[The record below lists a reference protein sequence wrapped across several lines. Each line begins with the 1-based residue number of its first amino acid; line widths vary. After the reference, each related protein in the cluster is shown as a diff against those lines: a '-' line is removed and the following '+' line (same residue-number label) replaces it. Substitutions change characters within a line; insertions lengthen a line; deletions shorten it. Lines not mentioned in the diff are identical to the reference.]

1 MSKKYS
7 EKDLI
12 IPALLELYISD
23 YKSLSTTKLIAAL
36 TNRLK
41 PEGEDAEILFGRND
55 TRFSQKVRNLISHKS
70 LYPAFVDYD
79 AKNHMIKI
87 NENGIKYLES
97 YYDGNVM
104 AYNNKENM
112 QEDTFDGQDSLD
124 EIADFDFAEKSYVS
138 VESINC
144 SVYELKRKYD
154 RTRLNRLNN
163 QEVKNG
169 LILDESFQRTG
180 SAWSS
185 KQKCQLIESV
195 IMDVPLPFIY
205 LAESAKG
212 NLVVIDG
219 RQRLTALFEFLDDNY
234 PLRYLTFV
242 PQLNKKRVRDLTG
255 DFEKFKTK
263 IEDAHLY
270 IIKIKST
277 TPENLKLQIF
287 SRVNRNGTPLNSQ
300 EIRHALHQGEVT
312 KLLGEISDKYE
323 ILNRT
328 RMKDRYLV
336 LRYISMR
343 LFVLN
348 KLFNY
353 TTNKN
358 IEYKDIN
365 SFLAES
371 MDAIN
376 SFDENQINEIYLD
389 FCATY
394 EKALQLLENDAF
406 RLNSNSPIN
415 MIWFEVT
422 LSLISFCGNRIN
434 KDNIKDILERYK
446 SIDADCINEY
456 GETPFYQNLK
466 YHRDS
471 KENFYTRIKWINKIV
486 EEVLNVE

>member
-1 MSKKYS
+1 MSKYS
-7 EKDLI
+7 EKQLI
-12 IPALLELYISD
+12 IPALLELYISEN
-23 YKSLSTTKLIAAL
+23 KSMSTTKLIASL
-36 TNRLK
+36 IKRLN
-41 PEGEDAEILFGRND
+41 PDGDDMEILFGRND

-97 YYDGNVM
+97 YYDGNLLD
-104 AYNNKENM
+104 YGNKENEK
-112 QEDTFDGQDSLD
+112 EDAFDGQDSLV
-124 EIADFDFAEKSYVS
+124 EITDFDFAEKSYVA

-154 RTRLNRLNN
+154 RTRADRLNN

-180 SAWSS
+180 SAWSA

-195 IMDVPLPFIY
+195 IMDIPLPFIY
-205 LAESAKG
+205 LAETTKG

-219 RQRLTALFEFLDDNY
+219 RQRLTALFEFLDNSY
-234 PLRYLTFV
+234 PLKYLTFV
-242 PQLNKKRVRDLTG
+242 PQLNKKRVSDLTG
-255 DFEKFKTK
+255 NLETFKTK

-343 LFVLN
+343 LFILD

-353 TTNKN
+353 TTNKK

-376 SFDENQINEIYLD
+376 SFDEDQINEICLD
-389 FCATY
+389 FCRTY
-394 EKALQLLENDAF
+394 EKALELLGNDAF

-422 LSLISFCGNRIN
+422 LSLISLCESKIN
-434 KDNIKDILERYK
+434 KNNINDILEKYK
-446 SIDADCINEY
+446 SIDSDYVNEY

-471 KENFYTRIKWINKIV
+471 KENFHTRIKWINKIV
-486 EEVLNVE
+486 EEVLNDK